1 MSSNKNKSR
10 SRSRSIRR
18 RRHSG
23 GDSHSDVFS
32 RQVATVRGGR
42 RSCKNKSM
50 RRRSGGGVMF
60 PSSFDNVP
68 IRSFY
73 SQNTFGGDPGYLT
86 VGARNTGSFYGG
98 KSKRYRKTRGGMSFP
113 FIPQIPMSG
122 VYSASAPPKE

>member
-10 SRSRSIRR
+10 ARSMRR
-18 RRHSG
+18 RRRRSG
-23 GDSHSDVFS
+23 GESHSDIFS
-32 RQVATVRGGR
+32 RQVATVSGGR
-42 RSCKNKSM
+42 RPNKSM

-60 PSSFDNVP
+60 PSSFADVP

-98 KSKRYRKTRGGMSFP
+98 KRKRSRKTRGGMSIP
-113 FIPQIPMSG
+113 FMPQIPMSS